1 MGYAD
6 HTPWMPTC
14 INNIRKLGHWQNAFR
29 QNQNIDDSMCVIFL
43 KISIYSSINVMSHHH
58 ADRRHQIIQILHISA
73 YNRVMIGRL
82 HTILLEGVVFMRVWS
97 DK

>member
-1 MGYAD
+1 
-6 HTPWMPTC
+6 
-14 INNIRKLGHWQNAFR
+14 
-29 QNQNIDDSMCVIFL
+29 
-43 KISIYSSINVMSHHH
+43 MSHHH